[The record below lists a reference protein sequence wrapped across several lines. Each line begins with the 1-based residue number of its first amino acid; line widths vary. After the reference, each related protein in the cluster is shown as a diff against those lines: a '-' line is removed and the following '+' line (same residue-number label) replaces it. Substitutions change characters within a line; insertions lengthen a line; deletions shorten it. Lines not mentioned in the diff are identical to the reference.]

1 MTNNLTTAGATKGF
15 LVLKFGGTSVA
26 SRERWEQIE
35 LEAKRVIA
43 DGARPVVVC
52 SAISGVTNALEK
64 LLSVAVKGDPKTIVD
79 ELCEKHRAFCR
90 SLGLDPAV
98 VVDDLLEKLTRY
110 AAGASLTEEVSPR
123 LRARTLALGELL
135 STRIGAA
142 FMNARGTTTTWV
154 DARDHLRAL
163 ESGVDTKSYLSAT
176 VSDDPDP
183 AVREAF
189 AAISG
194 VILTQGFI
202 ARRPDGET
210 ALLGRGGS
218 DTSAAYFA
226 AKLGALR
233 CEIWTDVPGV
243 YTANP
248 RDVPQARLL
257 RHLDYD
263 EAQEI
268 ATTGAKVLHP
278 RCLMPARRQSIP
290 MHIRCTQKP
299 DAISTVITKD
309 GGDDGARVK
318 AISAK
323 RGVTLISM
331 DTIGMWQQVG
341 FLADAFAVFK
351 QHNVSVD
358 LVSTSEANVTCSID
372 ALEQAMEPER
382 IDALIRQLST
392 FCSARAIGPCAAVS
406 LVGKNIRAILPTL
419 GEALAVFHE
428 RRIHLMSQAASDL
441 NVTFVIDE
449 DDADRITREL
459 HAIFFTEH
467 EANDA
472 LLGPTFGETFREA
485 DVDDKDAKGATKR
498 PARETP
504 WWKKRRADLVEIA
517 QKGTPAYVYDLS
529 VVEARARSLLAMAPL
544 SRVLYAMKAN
554 HNGEILRRLASL
566 GVAFE
571 CVSEGE
577 LDQVFAEVKGLEASR
592 VLFTPNFA
600 PVDEYAR
607 AFARG
612 VDVTI
617 DNLDVLRRAP
627 DVFRGRTVLLRLDPG
642 RGDGHHHYVKTAGA
656 QSKFGIAKDE
666 LEAAKALT
674 RDLGMTVRGLHVH
687 AGSGILAADAWQR
700 VARFLIEVQPQFPDA
715 RVIDIG
721 GGLGVVEKP
730 DQQPLDLARF
740 ERVLADVKRARPD
753 VELWTEPG
761 RFLVAESGVLLARV
775 TQTKK
780 KGRVRFIGVDA
791 GMHNLIRPALYG
803 AWHEIVNISRVD
815 DKRRE
820 TAHVVGPICESGDT
834 LGYSRRLPPS
844 EPGDVVVVATAG
856 AYGQVMSSNYN
867 ARGRAREVAI

>member
-1 MTNNLTTAGATKGF
+1 MSDSKPF

-35 LEAKRVIA
+35 TEAKRVKNQ
-43 DGARPVVVC
+43 GAIPVVVC
-52 SAISGVTNALEK
+52 SAISGVTNKLEQ
-64 LLSVAVKGDPKTIVD
+64 LLAVAVKGDPKAIVD
-79 ELCEKHRAFCR
+79 ELIEKHRAFAR
-90 SLGLDPAV
+90 SLGVDPAV
-98 VVDDLLEKLTRY
+98 VVDDLLEKLSRY
-110 AAGASLTEEVSPR
+110 AAGAALTEEVSPR

-142 FMNARGTTTTWV
+142 FMNARGTKTTWV
-154 DARDHLRAL
+154 DARDHLRAVETGL
-163 ESGVDTKSYLSAT
+163 DAKSFLSAT
-176 VSDDPDP
+176 VSDEPDA
-183 AVREAF
+183 AVRTAF
-189 AAISG
+189 AALGDG

-202 ARRPDGET
+202 ARRHDGET

-257 RHLDYD
+257 KNLDYD

-278 RCLMPARRQSIP
+278 RCLMPARRQNIP

-323 RGVTLISM
+323 RGVTLIAM

-382 IDALIRQLST
+382 IDALIRSLSA

-428 RRIHLMSQAASDL
+428 KRIHLMSQAASDL
-441 NVTFVIDE
+441 NITFVIDE
-449 DDADRITREL
+449 DDVDRITREL
-459 HAIFFTEH
+459 HAIFFTDH
-467 EANDA
+467 DATDA
-472 LLGPTFGETFREA
+472 LLGPTFGETFGEPDTDEFDAAR
-485 DVDDKDAKGATKR
+485 KDAKRA
-498 PARETP
+498 PRETP
-504 WWKKRRADLVEIA
+504 WWKKKREELIEVARA
-517 QKGTPAYVYDLS
+517 GTPAYVYDLS
-529 VVEARARSLLAMAPL
+529 VVEARAKALLAIKPV

-554 HNGEILRRLASL
+554 NNADVLRRLATL
-566 GVAFE
+566 GVSFE
-571 CVSEGE
+571 CVSDGE
-577 LDQVFAEVKGLEASR
+577 LAILREEVAGLEPSR
-592 VLFTPNFA
+592 ILFTPNFA
-600 PVDEYAR
+600 PIEEYAR
-607 AFARG
+607 ALALG
-612 VDVTI
+612 VDVTL
-617 DNLDVLRRAP
+617 DNLDVLRRFP
-627 DVFRGRTVLLRLDPG
+627 EVFRNKSVLLRFDPG
-642 RGDGHHHYVKTAGA
+642 RGDGHHHYVKTAGT

-666 LEAAKALT
+666 LEAARTLV
-674 RDLGMTVRGLHVH
+674 RDLAMTVKGLHAH
-687 AGSGILAADAWQR
+687 SGSGILSPDTWQKT
-700 VARFLIEVQPQFPDA
+700 ARFLLEVQASFPDA
-715 RVIDIG
+715 RVLDIG
-721 GGLGVVEKP
+721 GGLGIVEKP
-730 DQQPLDLARF
+730 DQVPLDLQRMESA
-740 ERVLADVKRARPD
+740 LADVKRARPD
-753 VELWTEPG
+753 IELWIEPG
-761 RFLVAESGVLLARV
+761 RFLVAEAGVLLARV

-780 KGRVRFIGVDA
+780 KGRVRFVGVDA

-803 AWHEIVNISRVD
+803 AWHEIANLSRAD

-844 EPGDVVVVATAG
+844 EPGDVVAIATAG
-856 AYGQVMSSNYN
+856 AYGQVMSSRYN
-867 ARGRAREVAI
+867 ARGPAREVALS